1 MMVLN
6 HLIHTTCDLLANPH
20 LKLQIYAEEDMFCPN
35 SKLGEEKKN
44 SLEFNAEYHPLL
56 WASRKC
62 RWSLKKIPFHIF
74 GDHVNVLLDV
84 IYVGLVIIQV
94 LSHLF
99 WVTLDVFFFSFFG
112 RNLRFYIC
120 EKDRTISTFLF
131 YCGEDL
137 DIDQI
142 ILLAKEFMD
151 WSENSKRAC
160 KGLPKH

>member
-1 MMVLN
+1 ML
-6 HLIHTTCDLLANPH
+6 P
-20 LKLQIYAEEDMFCPN
+20 
-35 SKLGEEKKN
+35 
-44 SLEFNAEYHPLL
+44 
-56 WASRKC
+56 
-62 RWSLKKIPFHIF
+62 
-74 GDHVNVLLDV
+74 
-84 IYVGLVIIQV
+84 IQV

-120 EKDRTISTFLF
+120 AKDRTISTFLF

-151 WSENSKRAC
+151 WSESSKRAC